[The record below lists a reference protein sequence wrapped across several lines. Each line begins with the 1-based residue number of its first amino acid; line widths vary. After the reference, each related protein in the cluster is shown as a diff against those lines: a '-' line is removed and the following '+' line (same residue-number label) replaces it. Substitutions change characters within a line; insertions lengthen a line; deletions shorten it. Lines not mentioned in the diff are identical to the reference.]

1 MASKGAHF
9 QGWITVMYFQGW
21 INVTSYP
28 HRVHYR
34 HNPEQRA
41 PSQASE
47 NLKDS
52 QDTMFKPFF
61 QGFVDVPSL
70 V

>member
-1 MASKGAHF
+1 MAFKGAHF
-9 QGWITVMYFQGW
+9 QGWITVTYFQGW
-21 INVTSYP
+21 ITVTSYP
-28 HRVHYR
+28 HRAHYHHDPKR
-34 HNPEQRA
+34 RA

-52 QDTMFKPFF
+52 QDTAIEPFF
-61 QGFVDVPSL
+61 QGYVDVPSL